1 MMLQKFSVR
10 CWNSRKDTDKEGDFV
25 LSIKNVICRAISLIP
40 WRRSPEAFRQVN
52 TERMRHR
59 RELARSEGQAG
70 HNLTVQTTI
79 DMARTQTW
87 TGGG

>member
-1 MMLQKFSVR
+1 MFAKIGTGIPRLMR
-10 CWNSRKDTDKEGDFV
+10 M
-25 LSIKNVICRAISLIP
+25 LSIRRDRA
-40 WRRSPEAFRQVN
+40 PEDGRHVD
-52 TERMRHR
+52 TERTRHQ
-59 RELARSEGQAG
+59 RELARSRNQAG

>member
-1 MMLQKFSVR
+1 MGWLARLVDPRSLR
-10 CWNSRKDTDKEGDFV
+10 NR
-25 LSIKNVICRAISLIP
+25 IKGQVGEDGLHVETELM
-40 WRRSPEAFRQVN
+40 RR
-52 TERMRHR
+52 R
-59 RELARSEGQAG
+59 RELARSQNQAG

>member
-1 MMLQKFSVR
+1 MGWLNSVIR
-10 CWNSRKDTDKEGDFV
+10 QFLNR
-25 LSIKNVICRAISLIP
+25 SIDRLC
-40 WRRSPEAFRQVN
+40 SPEDGLHID

-59 RELARSEGQAG
+59 RELARSRGQAG

>member
-1 MMLQKFSVR
+1 MKLLSEFLSWLAAR
-10 CWNSRKDTDKEGDFV
+10 GFV
-25 LSIKNVICRAISLIP
+25 MQRLPRGGLRID
-40 WRRSPEAFRQVN
+40 
-52 TERMRHR
+52 TERTRRR
-59 RELARSEGQAG
+59 RELARSENQSG

>member
-1 MMLQKFSVR
+1 MEPITHISSWIAAIIGKLWARRRGRPHV
-10 CWNSRKDTDKEGDFV
+10 DTE
-25 LSIKNVICRAISLIP
+25 LT
-40 WRRSPEAFRQVN
+40 RR
-52 TERMRHR
+52 R
-59 RELARSEGQAG
+59 RELARSENQAG

>member
-1 MMLQKFSVR
+1 MRLFRVTFASLLMR
-10 CWNSRKDTDKEGDFV
+10 WIGRSRDT
-25 LSIKNVICRAISLIP
+25 RAVDTELT
-40 WRRSPEAFRQVN
+40 RR
-52 TERMRHR
+52 R
-59 RELARSEGQAG
+59 RELARSRNQAG

>member
-1 MMLQKFSVR
+1 MERLLGVIPRFLTR
-10 CWNSRKDTDKEGDFV
+10 R
-25 LSIKNVICRAISLIP
+25 IKRRGMPEDSLHID
-40 WRRSPEAFRQVN
+40 

-59 RELARSEGQAG
+59 RELARYQNQAG

>member
-1 MMLQKFSVR
+1 MRL
-10 CWNSRKDTDKEGDFV
+10 
-25 LSIKNVICRAISLIP
+25 LAAILRWLGP
-40 WRRSPEAFRQVN
+40 RGFGRRRSPDGGLHID
-52 TERMRHR
+52 TEQTRRR
-59 RELARSEGQAG
+59 RELARSENQSG

>member
-1 MMLQKFSVR
+1 MKLLLAIFSWLGAR
-10 CWNSRKDTDKEGDFV
+10 GFGR
-25 LSIKNVICRAISLIP
+25 
-40 WRRSPEAFRQVN
+40 RRSPDGVLHID
-52 TERMRHR
+52 TERTRRR
-59 RELARSEGQAG
+59 RELARSQNQAG

>member
-1 MMLQKFSVR
+1 MQLLTALLRRLAVR
-10 CWNSRKDTDKEGDFV
+10 QHPPEGALHVDTEQM
-25 LSIKNVICRAISLIP
+25 
-40 WRRSPEAFRQVN
+40 RR
-52 TERMRHR
+52 R
-59 RELARSEGQAG
+59 RELARSENQAG

>member
-1 MMLQKFSVR
+1 MRLRRVLERFGRLVEA
-10 CWNSRKDTDKEGDFV
+10 CSRFASDGRRVDTE
-25 LSIKNVICRAISLIP
+25 
-40 WRRSPEAFRQVN
+40 Q
-52 TERMRHR
+52 MRHR
-59 RELARSEGQAG
+59 RELARSENQAG